1 MRAQSLYPY
10 GIASPHGSKQPTRYT
25 RENRMSY
32 KQEAEAYKAKAQ
44 EGLGDQLTILTDDMN
59 RVRSSRA
66 LDHALKVNDS
76 TPDFSLPD
84 AFSHEI
90 SLRTLLRTGPVV
102 ISFYRG
108 EWCPFCNLE
117 LRALQQAL
125 PEITKLGANLIAIS
139 PEKPDNGIVLTEKN
153 KLTFPVLSDF
163 RNAVARQ
170 FGIVFRVGDKVQ
182 DLSRNV
188 FRNDLALRNGEDS
201 YELPVPATFV
211 IDGRGVVRFAHVNV
225 DYMTGRAEPQEV
237 IAALEAIARSA
248 PR

>member
-1 MRAQSLYPY
+1 MP
-10 GIASPHGSKQPTRYT
+10 
-25 RENRMSY
+25 Y
-32 KQEAEAYKAKAQ
+32 KQEAEAYKAKAR
-44 EGLGDQLTILTDDMN
+44 ERLGDQFAILTDDMN
-59 RVRSSRA
+59 RVRSSGA
-66 LDHALKVNDS
+66 MDHALKVNDS
-76 TPDFSLPD
+76 APYFSLPD
-84 AFSHEI
+84 AFGHEN

-163 RNAVARQ
+163 RNAVAGQ

-201 YELPVPATFV
+201 YDLPVPATFV
-211 IDGRGVVRFAHVNV
+211 IDGRRIVRFAHVDV
-225 DYMTGRAEPQEV
+225 DYMTGRVEPEEV

-248 PR
+248 PC